1 MKDEIKNLIQSIAS
15 GNAAESEEM
24 LNGIMA
30 QKAVTALDDMRME
43 VAKSMFTQP
52 EAEPEAE

>member
-1 MKDEIKNLIQSIAS
+1 MKDEIKNLIQTIAS

-24 LNGIMA
+24 LNSIMA

-52 EAEPEAE
+52 EEQPEAE